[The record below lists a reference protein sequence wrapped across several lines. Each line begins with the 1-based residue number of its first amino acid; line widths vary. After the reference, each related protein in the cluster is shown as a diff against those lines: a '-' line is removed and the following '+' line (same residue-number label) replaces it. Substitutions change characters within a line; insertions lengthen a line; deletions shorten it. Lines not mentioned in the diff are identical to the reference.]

1 MPKTHVLEN
10 SLPCRIR
17 SRRLKCPPS
26 DSENAVVCHHPRCRL
41 ADLLPPRRV
50 GHRSSAHHRKVHDS
64 TQGKDRSGRPA
75 GEGAR
80 CIPEAR
86 SERGDARKA
95 LAGFSA
101 RPGTGFG
108 SSQLQ
113 EFARRHEGRDRGGRQ
128 RSGTRTGALF
138 DNARDYRHDQPADGL
153 VRHRRRHDRDLRL
166 AIAHRIQ
173 PPGTG
178 PRHFRGAVQH
188 GIRSGDRHSSHDFLP
203 PLSRQGRRFRGRDG
217 ATGSEAGRRG
227 PRRTL
232 RIPAAAAYS
241 GMRFARTQKE
251 DPEINLIPMIDV
263 LLVIIIFLMLT
274 TTYSRF
280 AELKINLPSADAE
293 RKPERANEI
302 NVVISANG
310 QYVLQRKPVQFR
322 DVASLAEELR
332 RAGTGMKDA
341 IVVVNADN
349 NANYQSVIRVM
360 DAARQAGYGQ
370 VVFAVEQTTK

>member
-1 MPKTHVLEN
+1 
-10 SLPCRIR
+10 
-17 SRRLKCPPS
+17 
-26 DSENAVVCHHPRCRL
+26 
-41 ADLLPPRRV
+41 
-50 GHRSSAHHRKVHDS
+50 
-64 TQGKDRSGRPA
+64 
-75 GEGAR
+75 
-80 CIPEAR
+80 
-86 SERGDARKA
+86 
-95 LAGFSA
+95 
-101 RPGTGFG
+101 
-108 SSQLQ
+108 
-113 EFARRHEGRDRGGRQ
+113 
-128 RSGTRTGALF
+128 
-138 DNARDYRHDQPADGL
+138 
-153 VRHRRRHDRDLRL
+153 
-166 AIAHRIQ
+166 
-173 PPGTG
+173 
-178 PRHFRGAVQH
+178 
-188 GIRSGDRHSSHDFLP
+188 
-203 PLSRQGRRFRGRDG
+203 
-217 ATGSEAGRRG
+217 
-227 PRRTL
+227 
-232 RIPAAAAYS
+232 
-241 GMRFARTQKE
+241 MRFARTQKE

-310 QYVLQRKPVQFR
+310 QYVLQRKPLQFR

>member
-1 MPKTHVLEN
+1 
-10 SLPCRIR
+10 
-17 SRRLKCPPS
+17 
-26 DSENAVVCHHPRCRL
+26 
-41 ADLLPPRRV
+41 
-50 GHRSSAHHRKVHDS
+50 
-64 TQGKDRSGRPA
+64 
-75 GEGAR
+75 
-80 CIPEAR
+80 
-86 SERGDARKA
+86 
-95 LAGFSA
+95 
-101 RPGTGFG
+101 
-108 SSQLQ
+108 
-113 EFARRHEGRDRGGRQ
+113 
-128 RSGTRTGALF
+128 
-138 DNARDYRHDQPADGL
+138 
-153 VRHRRRHDRDLRL
+153 
-166 AIAHRIQ
+166 
-173 PPGTG
+173 
-178 PRHFRGAVQH
+178 
-188 GIRSGDRHSSHDFLP
+188 
-203 PLSRQGRRFRGRDG
+203 
-217 ATGSEAGRRG
+217 
-227 PRRTL
+227 
-232 RIPAAAAYS
+232 
-241 GMRFARTQKE
+241 MRFARTQKE

-302 NVVISANG
+302 NMVISANG